1 MFSKREKE
9 ERISYWHGQDDCDR
23 DCAVKCALLDEG
35 ESEVRAIEDQLQSHD
50 TLEQLTMIV
59 SALSRLRVHLDSE
72 LPILS
77 ETDKARRQENAESV
91 RDRTTGGTIE

>member
-9 ERISYWHGQDDCDR
+9 ERISYWHGQDDCDH

-35 ESEVRAIEDQLQSHD
+35 ESEIRAIEDQLQSHN
-50 TLEQLTMIV
+50 TLDALTRIV
-59 SALSRLRVHLDSE
+59 SALSRLRFYLDAE

-77 ETDKARRQENAESV
+77 DKDKARRQENAESV
-91 RDRTTGGTIE
+91 RDRTTGVTIE